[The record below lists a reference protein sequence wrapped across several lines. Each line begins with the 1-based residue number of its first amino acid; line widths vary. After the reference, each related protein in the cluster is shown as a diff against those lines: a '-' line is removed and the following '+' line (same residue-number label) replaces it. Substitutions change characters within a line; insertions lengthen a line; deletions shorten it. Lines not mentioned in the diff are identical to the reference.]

1 MVYIMGK
8 QNFDSMARQT
18 KERSISVLWRKRRY
32 GIQYFERNHRIT
44 MKKKLYALYKAVLL
58 ILCVTSPVSYAALV
72 SAESVQAAPVQASEN
87 EADAGINENNDG
99 EVIDYE
105 SGSYKLEEDGWTL
118 LRYNESEKTVTLPDK
133 IRDIPVTEISSL
145 AFSNNAQIEV
155 VNIPANIKRIEGTR
169 IAQDRY
175 NCDFEEQA
183 ELDNIVYDGLQPGA
197 FALCTSL
204 KSVNIDEKSLLSY
217 IGPMAFSGCGALECI
232 NLPERMEEIGIAAF
246 INCKSLISITVP
258 NGIEVINE
266 KVFRSC
272 YSLEKV
278 VLPISVKSI
287 NHQAFDGCVKL
298 SDINIPEDL
307 EIVEGWA
314 FACCYLKE
322 IRFGSKLS
330 AIDYLAFSN
339 IHSLESIYVD
349 DDNPYYSTLDGVLFS
364 KDKSILYICPLGK
377 SGTYYVPSSVK
388 TIYNGAFS
396 QSSLSEVVV
405 SEGVEEIRQLAFS
418 GTWNLKLIS
427 LPSTLN
433 ILDDR
438 ALLDINGLEK
448 INISEDN
455 QYYLSVDG
463 VLYTKDMKRILLYP
477 AKRYNKEY
485 DMPEG
490 VETAGEYVFRENRYL
505 KKIILPSTFQNMH
518 LFTFY
523 IGEGELESIEVS
535 ADNNYYSSVD
545 GVLYSKSMDKLIC
558 YPDGKRDE
566 VYIVPDSVRIIDN
579 YSIYEQRY
587 LKKLYVREG
596 IEHIGDCVLFRC
608 NNLEYV
614 SLPGSLNTIYSYFAS
629 YTANLKAISI
639 PGNVDFFAK
648 YSFMEGNGD
657 IYCDSSGITAASS
670 YYTINDYAAHE
681 KAGHH
686 YDEEVVHSYMEDCT
700 LYTCSICGHM
710 EKTTIC
716 SHEWDEEYTIDKEN
730 TCIESGRK
738 SIHCE
743 KCDAVKEVVIDATGH
758 DYGDW
763 ETVKQ
768 PKCGEDGVM
777 QHVCRNCGHVVKK
790 PIEGI
795 KHDYG
800 EWEIVEPQTC
810 EKSGSRRRICNNCRH
825 IDVGKIEASGHNW
838 NTFYTIDRKPKC
850 IEEGS
855 ESIHCA
861 NCKAVKLRRAIP
873 VQGHVITID
882 EAVYPTCISTG
893 LTEGKH
899 CSVCD
904 EIISKQ
910 EILPVTAHLF
920 DEWETVQLPS
930 CEENGLKKRICGVCG
945 DVETKVI
952 AATGHEWNTFYT
964 IDKKASYT
972 EYGSE
977 SIHCKNC
984 AAVKDCRDTDMLTLN
999 NQEKDDAKEQ
1009 MISVSK
1015 KASGIITYKAS
1026 ALKKRKITFNIGARA
1041 EGRITYKVIK
1051 GRQYI
1056 KVSDKG
1062 KVTIMKKTKKGTYRI
1077 LITAG
1082 KTAVSKQAKQYVVIK
1097 IR

>member
-1 MVYIMGK
+1 
-8 QNFDSMARQT
+8 
-18 KERSISVLWRKRRY
+18 
-32 GIQYFERNHRIT
+32 
-44 MKKKLYALYKAVLL
+44 MKKELYALYKAVLL
-58 ILCVTSPVSYAALV
+58 ILCLTAPVSYAALV
-72 SAESVQAAPVQASEN
+72 SAESAQAAPVQASEN
-87 EADAGINENNDG
+87 EADAGTNENDDG

-105 SGSYKLEEDGWTL
+105 SGSYRLKEDGWTL
-118 LRYNESEKTVTLPDK
+118 LRYNGSEKTVTLPDK

-169 IAQDRY
+169 IAEDRY

-183 ELDNIVYDGLQPGA
+183 ELDYIVYDGSQPGA
-197 FALCTSL
+197 FALCTNL
-204 KSVNIDEKSLLSY
+204 KNVNIDEKSRLSY
-217 IGPMAFSGCGALECI
+217 IGPMAFNGCGALECI
-232 NLPERMEEIGIAAF
+232 NLPEQMEEIGIAAF
-246 INCKSLISITVP
+246 INCESLISITVP
-258 NGIEVINE
+258 KGIEVINE
-266 KVFRSC
+266 KVFQCC

-278 VLPISVKSI
+278 VLPISVKAI
-287 NHQAFDGCVKL
+287 NHQAFYYCVKL

-314 FACCYLKE
+314 FASCELKE

-427 LPSTLN
+427 LPSTLK

-438 ALLDINGLEK
+438 ALLDINGLAE

-455 QYYLSVDG
+455 QYYVSVDG

-477 AKRYNKEY
+477 AKRYDKEY
-485 DMPEG
+485 NMPEG
-490 VETAGEYVFRENRYL
+490 VETAGEYVFQENRYL

-518 LFTFY
+518 SFEFY
-523 IGEGELESIEVS
+523 IGEGELEAIEVS
-535 ADNNYYSSVD
+535 DDNNYYCSVD

-608 NNLEYV
+608 NNLEYI
-614 SLPGSLNTIYSYFAS
+614 SLPESLNTIYSYFAS

-648 YSFMEGNGD
+648 YSFWEGNGD
-657 IYCDSSGITAASS
+657 IYCDSSEITVASS
-670 YYTINDYAAHE
+670 DYTINDYAAHE

-686 YDEEVVHSYMEDCT
+686 YDEEIVHSYREDCT

-716 SHEWDEEYTIDKEN
+716 SHEWDEEYTIDKVN

-738 SIHCE
+738 SIHCK
-743 KCDAVKEVVIDATGH
+743 KCDAVKEVMIDATGH

-763 ETVKQ
+763 EIVKQ

-790 PIEGI
+790 PVEGI

-800 EWEIVEPQTC
+800 EWEIVEQQTC
-810 EKSGSRRRICNNCRH
+810 EENGSRRHKCKNCGYVEVSR
-825 IDVGKIEASGHNW
+825 IEATGHQW
-838 NTFYTIDRKPKC
+838 DTFYTVDREPKC

-861 NCKAVKLRRAIP
+861 NCKAVNLRRAIP
-873 VQGHVITID
+873 VKGHDVIYEDEVPATCTKTGLTAGKRCAECRKILQEQKVVPAKGHMITID

-910 EILPVTAHLF
+910 EILPVTAHSF
-920 DEWETVQLPS
+920 DEWETVILPS
-930 CEENGLKKRICGVCG
+930 CEETGSKKRICGVCG
-945 DVETKVI
+945 CIETEVI
-952 AATGHEWNTFYT
+952 DATGHEWNAFYT
-964 IDKKASYT
+964 IDRKASYT

-984 AAVKDCRDTDMLTLN
+984 AAVKDCRATDKLTLN

-1026 ALKKRKITFNIGARA
+1026 ALKKRKITFDIGARA

-1062 KVTIMKKTKKGTYRI
+1062 KVTIMKKAKKGTYKI

-1082 KTAVSKQAKQYVVIK
+1082 KTAVSKQAKRYVVIK